1 MIAPEALAIRNILVA
16 TDFSPFSDQAI
27 RAAVALA
34 RHFGATLHL
43 LHVVHHAPERAAALD
58 RLGALAEAQADGV
71 SFTASVAVGRPAP
84 EIVRYAAR
92 EQMDLVV
99 VGTHGRTGLAHVV
112 MGSVAE
118 AVVRTSL
125 CQVLT
130 IRLRA
135 PTGEPPPHPAETA
148 AGVAAERHCLVCARP
163 SADRICEACAARIRG
178 EALERLLADEK
189 AGRRGSSV

>member
-27 RAAVALA
+27 RAALALA

-43 LHVVHHAPERAAALD
+43 LHVVHHAAERAAALD

-71 SFTASVAVGRPAP
+71 PFTASVAVGRPAP

-92 EQMDLVV
+92 EQMDLIV
-99 VGTHGRTGLAHVV
+99 VGTHGRTGLAHAV

-118 AVVRTSL
+118 AVVRTAL

-135 PTGEPPPHPAETA
+135 PAGEPAMQPVGTPAA
-148 AGVAAERHCLVCARP
+148 AAAESHCLVCALP

-178 EALERLLADEK
+178 EALERLLEDEK
-189 AGRRGSSV
+189 AGRRGSSM

>member
-1 MIAPEALAIRNILVA
+1 MTAPEALAIRNVLVA

-27 RAAVALA
+27 RAALALA

-43 LHVVHHAPERAAALD
+43 LHVVHHAAERAAALD
-58 RLGALAEAQADGV
+58 RLGTLAEGQADGV
-71 SFTASVAVGRPAP
+71 PFTASVAVGRPAP
-84 EIVRYAAR
+84 EILRYASR
-92 EQMDLVV
+92 EQMDLIV
-99 VGTHGRTGLAHVV
+99 VGTHGHTGLAHRV

-118 AVVRTSL
+118 AVVQTAL

-130 IRLRA
+130 IPLRA
-135 PTGEPPPHPAETA
+135 PALKPAAHPADKPPA
-148 AGVAAERHCLVCARP
+148 AAAEGHCLVCALP

-178 EALERLLADEK
+178 EALERLLEDEK